1 MVAGQTYPIT
11 VTMRNVGSTDWTCCS
26 GGSPAGN
33 INNSDG
39 FKLGDPRDFNSPFA
53 PDVRFGVPQTTA
65 TGQDAVFSFN
75 ITAPVAPG
83 SYTAQWRMVNEFD
96 IWFGEATG
104 VTAVNVVAGSTP
116 TPTPI
121 QTPSPS
127 PSSVDPT
134 GWIESADCSNITGW
148 AFDQDNTS
156 ASINVELYDGQPGSG
171 GLLVGTFPANI
182 LRPSIN
188 TTYGITGNHGYDTTT
203 PVSLKTGS
211 NHNIYIY
218 GVNGGTSGQNT
229 LLNGSPVTL
238 NCSAPPVPTPTPQS
252 SGISVI
258 NSNIWWPGAG
268 LVKIAFDTVN
278 QVYLAV
284 SGDSGWFFD
293 KDGVPIGN
301 PFKIALEN
309 IPNTAWPNV
318 AFGGPATD
326 PTFLVTY
333 VVGDQVTNPKYGRL
347 VRYQAGGSPLI
358 GNRSKIV
365 DVRDSW
371 YTSEKA
377 VLVWSGTKFIVS
389 SPVNLTAGSI
399 GQPYIHSFSMTGVVS
414 AGVSL
419 GDGVNFAVPR
429 GLACATNGICL
440 SVGYTINGAYG
451 RRFNS
456 NTMTLLGS
464 LFYIIDN
471 QSAGNIQDADVVYNS
486 KINKFVT
493 TWARGGAGWADFR
506 IVNLDGSM
514 GPLDLTKSFGPTAG
528 DVKLAYNSGTETTLL
543 LSKLDSSASLYAVEL
558 GDNGYPIDPNKKIF
572 LGAWD
577 GIIPGYYPGLA
588 ADPVN
593 ARWLAMWAW
602 IAGGAGY
609 KGALISGSTSN
620 LVPTPPTVFT
630 TKDLGVGTFPDPVF
644 FNGRVWV
651 AVQQGP
657 PGDYGKLNLYNFAT
671 NLTDQRVT
679 QIPFSGV
686 GRAFQRLGVFNNIL
700 WMIFRDGENSAC
712 AVDPTTCIPERIK
725 LWRSDT
731 GAIEDLG
738 LVVGSGNRPVAIGN
752 GYIAW
757 QNKQDGFLKVFRR
770 PIGGGTPVVL
780 RSGLPT
786 GITRILPSGNV
797 VMYDT
802 DLTAVPWG
810 VSASF
815 AGPLTVA
822 TDAYNLPPT
831 IIPGNDNGIVGR
843 FNNDPATQFNIWAT
857 ERAHDPRAATDSQGY
872 YVVATWNPTVRIA
885 VFTSLGQTVDQ
896 IICDPLPTDTEALL
910 ECSFNNLLYG
920 TPQTFAPGQDPS
932 NPLELPAAGT
942 WGFDSAYSSSND
954 RVLVVSTAVLD
965 PIKDLRGIV
974 GFIINPDT
982 MAVEIGPMTI
992 IGQGAQAPM
1001 VAYSPDQ
1008 DRFLVA
1014 WEDSR
1019 SGDKFNRYVYARFV
1033 GVDGTLQGTDFEIRK
1048 QNTFLMDLDYDERNK
1063 KFVFMLSSGG
1073 ENFIKTVDANGTV
1086 SQDIKVPQLISSEYE
1101 GQPTLAV
1108 NSNLNQYM
1116 VSMVGCINNNDPT
1129 LEDCKVG
1136 VYRYDVATNSWLG
1149 DPIIL
1154 SQPNLGQN
1162 RFGRAEIVYSPI
1174 DSRALV
1180 VWQENAPANRA
1191 GQWGRVIYDNDTIGP
1206 EQAILNTNI
1215 FPYSSGYGGPH
1226 LNYNPWTNTIFNSTE
1241 DSDGGSILMEMTTD
1255 GSMLNIRQAIAPPD
1269 SSVQPYGTFYPNN
1282 VVTPQGALALGTQGY
1297 AAVVLTSTSSIFEDR
1312 SISPTS
1318 SQPGTVSPTTPDTT
1332 SLPRLINQIYIWSL
1346 GIGALLALLM
1356 VIFGGYMYMTAA
1368 GNAEQAS
1375 KGVEILWG
1383 AIIGLALLF
1392 SSYLI
1397 LRTINPDL
1405 VNFSIRSVENLGR

>member
-1 MVAGQTYPIT
+1 MKKPVLICLLALTSVILGGFLYVSSIDAQITRCGFDCDAQSISQNVPATMVAGQTYPIT

-399 GQPYIHSFSMTGVVS
+399 GQPYIHSFSMTGAVS

-440 SVGYTINGAYG
+440 SVGYTSNGAYG
-451 RRFNS
+451 RRFNA
-456 NTMTLLGS
+456 NTLAPIGP
-464 LFYIIDN
+464 LFYLDN
-471 QSAGNIQDADVVYNS
+471 QTPGSQDADAVFNAHTGQF
-486 KINKFVT
+486 IT
-493 TWARGGAGWADFR
+493 TWARGG
-506 IVNLDGSM
+506 GS
-514 GPLDLTKSFGPTAG
+514 
-528 DVKLAYNSGTETTLL
+528 
-543 LSKLDSSASLYAVEL
+543 
-558 GDNGYPIDPNKKIF
+558 
-572 LGAWD
+572 
-577 GIIPGYYPGLA
+577 
-588 ADPVN
+588 
-593 ARWLAMWAW
+593 
-602 IAGGAGY
+602 
-609 KGALISGSTSN
+609 
-620 LVPTPPTVFT
+620 
-630 TKDLGVGTFPDPVF
+630 
-644 FNGRVWV
+644 
-651 AVQQGP
+651 
-657 PGDYGKLNLYNFAT
+657 
-671 NLTDQRVT
+671 
-679 QIPFSGV
+679 
-686 GRAFQRLGVFNNIL
+686 
-700 WMIFRDGENSAC
+700 
-712 AVDPTTCIPERIK
+712 
-725 LWRSDT
+725 
-731 GAIEDLG
+731 
-738 LVVGSGNRPVAIGN
+738 
-752 GYIAW
+752 
-757 QNKQDGFLKVFRR
+757 
-770 PIGGGTPVVL
+770 
-780 RSGLPT
+780 
-786 GITRILPSGNV
+786 
-797 VMYDT
+797 
-802 DLTAVPWG
+802 
-810 VSASF
+810 
-815 AGPLTVA
+815 
-822 TDAYNLPPT
+822 
-831 IIPGNDNGIVGR
+831 
-843 FNNDPATQFNIWAT
+843 
-857 ERAHDPRAATDSQGY
+857 
-872 YVVATWNPTVRIA
+872 
-885 VFTSLGQTVDQ
+885 
-896 IICDPLPTDTEALL
+896 
-910 ECSFNNLLYG
+910 
-920 TPQTFAPGQDPS
+920 
-932 NPLELPAAGT
+932 
-942 WGFDSAYSSSND
+942 
-954 RVLVVSTAVLD
+954 
-965 PIKDLRGIV
+965 
-974 GFIINPDT
+974 
-982 MAVEIGPMTI
+982 
-992 IGQGAQAPM
+992 
-1001 VAYSPDQ
+1001 
-1008 DRFLVA
+1008 
-1014 WEDSR
+1014 
-1019 SGDKFNRYVYARFV
+1019 
-1033 GVDGTLQGTDFEIRK
+1033 
-1048 QNTFLMDLDYDERNK
+1048 
-1063 KFVFMLSSGG
+1063 
-1073 ENFIKTVDANGTV
+1073 
-1086 SQDIKVPQLISSEYE
+1086 E
-1101 GQPTLAV
+1101 G
-1108 NSNLNQYM
+1108 
-1116 VSMVGCINNNDPT
+1116 
-1129 LEDCKVG
+1129 
-1136 VYRYDVATNSWLG
+1136 
-1149 DPIIL
+1149 
-1154 SQPNLGQN
+1154 
-1162 RFGRAEIVYSPI
+1162 
-1174 DSRALV
+1174 
-1180 VWQENAPANRA
+1180 
-1191 GQWGRVIYDNDTIGP
+1191 
-1206 EQAILNTNI
+1206 
-1215 FPYSSGYGGPH
+1215 
-1226 LNYNPWTNTIFNSTE
+1226 
-1241 DSDGGSILMEMTTD
+1241 
-1255 GSMLNIRQAIAPPD
+1255 
-1269 SSVQPYGTFYPNN
+1269 
-1282 VVTPQGALALGTQGY
+1282 
-1297 AAVVLTSTSSIFEDR
+1297 
-1312 SISPTS
+1312 
-1318 SQPGTVSPTTPDTT
+1318 
-1332 SLPRLINQIYIWSL
+1332 
-1346 GIGALLALLM
+1346 
-1356 VIFGGYMYMTAA
+1356 
-1368 GNAEQAS
+1368 
-1375 KGVEILWG
+1375 
-1383 AIIGLALLF
+1383 
-1392 SSYLI
+1392 
-1397 LRTINPDL
+1397 
-1405 VNFSIRSVENLGR
+1405 